1 MKRSELKQ
9 SIQNEIIDI
18 LEAEAVKV
26 TPEDVKTAKAYNAE
40 LAKTAELAKSMKT
53 EGNDQD
59 DGYVQHKYDDSVV
72 DKYNIPVEP
81 TAVFEKDEFKSDD
94 KYWADYQDIGIFY
107 LDGFNK
113 KHSLTNDEL
122 EILGKKIVDQLYKG
136 DIGKAYDAIVNRDK
150 QDIPGKPAFVKE
162 EDDEPK
168 AKDLKGEPLSKIGYK
183 LADTQKEMKQVVKKY
198 SAAEGDEKEKLK
210 DRLRELNKIKKE
222 LESLLESKR

>member
-1 MKRSELKQ
+1 MKKSELKQ
-9 SIQNEIIDI
+9 SIQSEIIDI
-18 LEAEAVKV
+18 LEAASKD
-26 TPEDVKTAKAYNAE
+26 DVKAQKDFNAE
-40 LAKTAELAKSMKT
+40 LAKTAELTKSIKT

-113 KHSLTNDEL
+113 KHSLTDDEL

-136 DIGKAYDAIVNRDK
+136 DIGKAYDAIVNR
-150 QDIPGKPAFVKE
+150 GVMKE

-222 LESLLESKR
+222 LESLLESKK

>member
-1 MKRSELKQ
+1 MKKSEFKKA
-9 SIQNEIIDI
+9 IKNEIIDI
-18 LEAEAVKV
+18 LEAA
-26 TPEDVKTAKAYNAE
+26 TPEEVKAQQDYNAE
-40 LAKTAELAKSMKT
+40 LAKTAELEKSMA

-59 DGYVQHKYDDSVV
+59 DGYVNHTYDDSVI
-72 DKYNIPVEP
+72 DKYNVPVEP

-113 KHSLTNDEL
+113 KHSLTDDEL
-122 EILGKKIVDQLYKG
+122 EILGKKIVDRLYKG

-150 QDIPGKPAFVKE
+150 LDIPGKPAFVKE

-183 LADTQKEMKQVVKKY
+183 LADTQKEMKRVVKKY